1 MEGRKIMEGFIKVI
15 TSEKFY
21 LPFVYVIV
29 GLFLY
34 LVVNSVINKLTA
46 KHKSTRGRDKR
57 KDTIIDLSKNIFK
70 YIIVILI
77 ILQIL
82 KLYGV
87 DTTSIIASI
96 GVFAAVIGLAFQDVL
111 KDLLVGATII
121 LESQFAIGEIVE
133 INGFKG
139 EVISLTLK
147 TTRLKSYKGEVKWQK
162 RFLL

>member
-1 MEGRKIMEGFIKVI
+1 MEGFIKVI

-96 GVFAAVIGLAFQDVL
+96 GVFAAVIGLAFQDIL
-111 KDLLVGATII
+111 KDLLAGISII
-121 LESQFAIGEIVE
+121 FY
-133 INGFKG
+133 N
-139 EVISLTLK
+139 LTNHK
-147 TTRLKSYKGEVKWQK
+147 FCN
-162 RFLL
+162 RFRIIT

>member
-1 MEGRKIMEGFIKVI
+1 MEGFIKVI

-21 LPFVYVIV
+21 LPFVYVLV

-87 DTTSIIASI
+87 
-96 GVFAAVIGLAFQDVL
+96 V
-111 KDLLVGATII
+111 LLVLLLQ
-121 LESQFAIGEIVE
+121 LEYLLRLLVLL
-133 INGFKG
+133 FK
-139 EVISLTLK
+139 I
-147 TTRLKSYKGEVKWQK
+147 
-162 RFLL
+162 F